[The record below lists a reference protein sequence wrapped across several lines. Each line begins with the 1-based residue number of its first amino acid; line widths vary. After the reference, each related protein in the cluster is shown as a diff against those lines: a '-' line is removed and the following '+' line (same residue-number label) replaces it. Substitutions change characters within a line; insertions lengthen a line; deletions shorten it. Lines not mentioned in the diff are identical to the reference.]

1 MIEVEALQK
10 KFQLVVLK
18 RTIVFEIRNQFLGK
32 KGYVFYGKVRNE
44 TRNKKKKKKFRRLS
58 FERFFDRVHT
68 S

>member
-44 TRNKKKKKKFRRLS
+44 TRNKQKKKKNS
-58 FERFFDRVHT
+58 GV
-68 S
+68 